1 MALLLLLL
9 LPTESFSSPELTG
22 DVCRWYLAVADGAEA
37 AVEAEAE
44 TVEVAALLRCSLD
57 RLMASLRSPCPSYR
71 DDDEAA
77 AAAGLLRLLPPA

>member
-37 AVEAEAE
+37 AVEAEA
-44 TVEVAALLRCSLD
+44 VEVAALLRCSLD

-77 AAAGLLRLLPPA
+77 AAAVGLLRLLPPA